1 MAFLISSVNIIAT
14 ISVAGLSIIWFFQ
27 YKKISTLLI
36 LLIAIA
42 SVYDNVIL
50 TFGFF
55 SNANSELI
63 TATKIGLLLYFISLP
78 LAIAAVF
85 LQAIYSR
92 INWLENIQI
101 KILTLLFIIIL
112 WSFGVK
118 SFFSTSYHIVQLYNM
133 FQIIPDN
140 TLIFKIVAYSVFI
153 FTFLIGLLLHKKKK
167 KNKTLF
173 LGALFVM
180 LLGAITIM
188 INSQFSW
195 VFKNFIG
202 TIFLFM
208 LSYSD
213 ILTIYNNYT
222 VYEK

>member
-1 MAFLISSVNIIAT
+1 MAFLLSSVNIIAA
-14 ISVAGLSIIWFFQ
+14 IAVAGLSIVWFFQ
-27 YKKISTLLI
+27 YKKTSTLLI
-36 LLIAIA
+36 LLIAMA
-42 SVYDNVIL
+42 SVYENVIF

-63 TATKIGLLLYFISLP
+63 TATKIP
-78 LAIAAVF
+78 LAIAVVF

-101 KILTLLFIIIL
+101 KILTLLFIIFL
-112 WSFGVK
+112 WTLGVK

-133 FQIIPDN
+133 FQIIPIN
-140 TLIFKIVAYSVFI
+140 TLAIDIVTFSVFI
-153 FTFLIGLLLHKKKK
+153 FTFFIGFLLHKKNK
-167 KNKTLF
+167 KNKTLIIGTF
-173 LGALFVM
+173 TIM

-188 INSQFSW
+188 INSQLSW
-195 VFKNFIG
+195 IFKNFIG
-202 TIFLFM
+202 IIFLFM

>member
-1 MAFLISSVNIIAT
+1 MAFLLSSVNIIAT

-42 SVYDNVIL
+42 SVYDNVVL

-78 LAIAAVF
+78 LAIAVVF

-101 KILTLLFIIIL
+101 KILTLLFIIFL
-112 WSFGVK
+112 WTLGVK

-133 FQIIPDN
+133 FQIIPIN
-140 TLIFKIVAYSVFI
+140 TLAIDIVTFSVFI
-153 FTFLIGLLLHKKKK
+153 FTFFIGFLLHKKNK
-167 KNKTLF
+167 KNKTLIIGTF
-173 LGALFVM
+173 TIM

-188 INSQFSW
+188 INSQLSW
-195 VFKNFIG
+195 IFKNFIG
-202 TIFLFM
+202 IIFLFM